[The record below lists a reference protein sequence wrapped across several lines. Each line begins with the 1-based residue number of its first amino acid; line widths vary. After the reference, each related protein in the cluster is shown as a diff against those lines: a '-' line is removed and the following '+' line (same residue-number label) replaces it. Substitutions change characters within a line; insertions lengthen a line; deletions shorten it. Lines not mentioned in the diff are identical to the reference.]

1 MYRNAASAAIPPRLD
16 PMDTRNLEMP
26 ACSLQDKPDS
36 LFERLAWFYALCREY
51 LFRDHTEEIAHS
63 LFPPQGPPPGTRLL
77 ELGCGPG
84 FYACRLSEE
93 FPNLR
98 TTGVDLSFSLIQ
110 RARDRAAARRLS
122 NCSFQR
128 ADAHSLPYASG
139 SIDCIVVSRLFLIV
153 PDKEGIVREIFRVLK
168 PRGLCFIAEPTSGFR
183 TRLPLALMWLLARL
197 TTSAAG
203 KYREP
208 QQADVMSRPA
218 FATLIHSQPWAEAN
232 LQYDGW
238 YQYAV
243 CERGTAPV
251 AENSPDTEHLADLI
265 RAQTASAAS
274 HFVPPSADRPVTP
287 VFS

>member
-1 MYRNAASAAIPPRLD
+1 
-16 PMDTRNLEMP
+16 MDSTNCEMP
-26 ACSLQDKPDS
+26 ACSVPQTSDS
-36 LFERLAWFYALCREY
+36 LFERLSWFYALCREY
-51 LFRDHTEEIAHS
+51 IFRDHTEEIAHS
-63 LFPPQGPPPGTRLL
+63 LFPPEGPPPGTRLL

-98 TTGVDLSFSLIQ
+98 TTGVDLSSSLIQ
-110 RARDRAAARRLS
+110 RAKERAAARQLS

-128 ADAHSLPYASG
+128 ADAHSLPYPSG

-168 PRGLCFIAEPTSGFR
+168 PSGLCFIAEPTSGFR

-197 TTSAAG
+197 TTSPAG

-208 QQADVMSRPA
+208 QQADVLSRPD
-218 FATLIHSQPWAEAN
+218 FATLIHSQLWDEAD

-243 CERGTAPV
+243 CRRGTSEVSETPAQ
-251 AENSPDTEHLADLI
+251 TEHLSGILHTVTHA
-265 RAQTASAAS
+265 AAS
-274 HFVPPSADRPVTP
+274 HFVPPAHPSPGAP

>member
-1 MYRNAASAAIPPRLD
+1 
-16 PMDTRNLEMP
+16 MDSSNCETN
-26 ACSLQDKPDS
+26 ACSLPQTTDS
-36 LFERLAWFYALCREY
+36 LFERLSWFYALCREY

-63 LFPPQGPPPGTRLL
+63 LFPPAGPAPGTRLL

-110 RARDRAAARRLS
+110 RAKDRAAARHLS

-139 SIDCIVVSRLFLIV
+139 SIDAIVVSRLFLIV

-168 PRGLCFIAEPTSGFR
+168 PSGLCFIAEPTSGFR

-208 QQADVMSRPA
+208 QQADVMSRPS
-218 FATLIHSQPWAEAN
+218 FASLIYSQSWAEAG

-238 YQYAV
+238 YQYAI
-243 CERGTAPV
+243 CRRGTAPV
-251 AENSPDTEHLADLI
+251 AENSPKTEHLANLI

-274 HFVPPSADRPVTP
+274 HFVPPTVDRPVTAA
-287 VFS
+287 FS